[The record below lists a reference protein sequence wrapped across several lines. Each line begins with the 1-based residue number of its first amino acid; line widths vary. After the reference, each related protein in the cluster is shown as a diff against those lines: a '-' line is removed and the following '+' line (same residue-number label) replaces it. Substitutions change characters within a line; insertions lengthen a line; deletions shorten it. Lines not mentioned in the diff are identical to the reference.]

1 MEQKELRELMEQKE
15 IMEQNVLRELMKQ
28 RELMEHDFQQIS

>member
-15 IMEQNVLRELMKQ
+15 MMEQNVLRELMKQ